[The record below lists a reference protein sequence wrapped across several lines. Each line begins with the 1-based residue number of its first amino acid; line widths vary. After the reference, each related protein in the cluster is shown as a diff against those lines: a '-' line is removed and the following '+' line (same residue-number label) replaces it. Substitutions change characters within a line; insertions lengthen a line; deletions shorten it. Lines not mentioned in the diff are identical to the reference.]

1 MKLVV
6 QVRLLPTP
14 VQAAALEA
22 TLRACNEA
30 VTWVSGVAFEKDVK
44 SNFALREHTYRQIK
58 ARWGLGAQ
66 AAQHVIKKTCD
77 AYATLKAAM
86 KAGNLGRPGSQRYR
100 RAVEK
105 PVAFHPQGAQ
115 PYDDR
120 MLSWQIDQRRISI
133 WTTAG
138 RMKDV
143 EFTAAPEHLAT
154 LALHRKGE
162 SDLVCRDGMWFLN
175 ATCEVPEAAP
185 NTEPVD
191 FLGIDLGIVNIATT
205 SDGQIMAGR
214 ALNRLRAR
222 ERTLRTKLQ
231 KKNTPSAR
239 RRLKKRRRKEARR
252 ARDIN
257 HKIAKH
263 VVAEAERTGRGIAL
277 EDLTGIRERVR
288 LRKPGGHPRPEAG
301 GGPPTPAGPS
311 PNWGSSSRTRPAEQ
325 GCRWCT
331 SIRRTPPAPAP
342 SAATSTRRTGSPRPG
357 SRAGAADSLI
367 TQTGTAPA
375 TFAQERGHCGDA
387 GRSQPPQP
395 HSPHRKV
402 GQDANAAPQPVAPVV
417 QARDLSPE
425 WLTSD
430 GSLTKSHRRWRAAS
444 AGGLISTWT
453 QPPATTSAAT
463 AAAHPWAAASCSACS
478 VSAPPGW
485 PSRPGRS
492 AGWRARSARWQTRT
506 PPG

>member
-6 QVRLLPTP
+6 QVKLLPTP

-30 VTWVSGVAFEKDVK
+30 ATWVGGVAFEKEVK
-44 SNFALREHTYRQIK
+44 SNFALREHTYGEIK

-77 AYATLKAAM
+77 AYATLKANLR
-86 KAGNLGRPGSQRYR
+86 AGNLGRPGSKRYR

-105 PVAFHPQGAQ
+105 PVAFRPEGAQ

-120 MLSWQIDQRRISI
+120 MLSWQIDRRRISV

-143 EFTAAPEHLAT
+143 AFTASPEQLAT
-154 LALHRKGE
+154 LALYRRGE
-162 SDLVCRDGMWFLN
+162 SDLLWRDGMWFLN
-175 ATCEVPEAAP
+175 ATCDVPEAP
-185 NTEPVD
+185 LNTDPVD

-205 SDGQIMAGR
+205 SDGEIMAGR
-214 ALNRLRAR
+214 ELNRIRTRERALRAK
-222 ERTLRTKLQ
+222 LR

-288 LRKPGGHPRPEAG
+288 LRKPQRATHSSWSFAQLGRFIAYKARKAGVPVVHVDAAYTSCTCAECGHIDRANRVSQAWFACRSCG
-301 GGPPTPAGPS
+301 FVDHADR
-311 PNWGSSSRTRPAEQ
+311 NGSLN
-325 GCRWCT
+325 
-331 SIRRTPPAPAP
+331 IRARARELL
-342 SAATSTRRTGSPRPG
+342 RR
-357 SRAGAADSLI
+357 GARS
-367 TQTGTAPA
+367 TAP
-375 TFAQERGHCGDA
+375 E
-387 GRSQPPQP
+387 P
-395 HSPHRKV
+395 
-402 GQDANAAPQPVAPVV
+402 
-417 QARDLSPE
+417 LPE
-425 WLTSD
+425 
-430 GSLTKSHRRWRAAS
+430 
-444 AGGLISTWT
+444 
-453 QPPATTSAAT
+453 
-463 AAAHPWAAASCSACS
+463 
-478 VSAPPGW
+478 
-485 PSRPGRS
+485 PGRGTGRRRS
-492 AGWRARSARWQTRT
+492 TTASGARCAS
-506 PPG
+506 PGF